1 MQRFSYLKSVNADY
15 IDEVFDR
22 YLQDPES
29 VDPSW
34 KYLFEGLELGVDAQV
49 ESGVSTPESAA
60 LPAQTDLLAEAR
72 VFELIQLYRERGKF
86 AAQTD
91 PLGMTHQAT
100 SELGIEAVGFTA
112 SDLQKTFQS
121 GKVLGLGPSTLQQ
134 IVQKLKT
141 TYCGATAIEFSH
153 VENRAARDW
162 LQKKVETA
170 SESQNL
176 GAEDRKHIYRR
187 LVEADGFEK
196 FLHTR
201 YVAQKRFS
209 IEGGDSLIPAL
220 DFMIEHGAD
229 LGATEFVLGM
239 AHRGR
244 LNVLTHI
251 LGKPYEQMFTE
262 FEGTYKSNPE
272 DGEGDVKY
280 HKGFSRDLETRH
292 GKEVHLSL
300 AFNPSHL
307 EFVNPV
313 VEGMVRAR
321 QDRYQD
327 RERIRVVP
335 VLIHGDAALAGQGV
349 CFETL
354 QMQGLRGY
362 ATGGTIHIVVNNQ
375 VGFTTAPSDSRTA
388 TYSTDLAKVL
398 SCPVMHVNGD
408 DAEAV
413 VRAMK
418 IAIEY
423 KQKFKADFFLD
434 IVCYRKHGHN
444 EGDEPTFTQPV
455 MYKKIKVHRAPRELY
470 ADQLISSGLMTADQ
484 TQAVVNEVN
493 SVLME
498 AQKRAK
504 AEPAQPHV
512 STFENVWKGLKKPSN
527 EDLFTSTKTQVS
539 ASTLKEI
546 AKQLNTPPAQFNV
559 HPKLTRFLDAR
570 LKAVHDGEGIDW
582 GNAESLAFATLLSEG
597 HTVRITGQDAERGT
611 FSHRNAVLND
621 FETGQPFCS
630 LKTVAQ
636 KNAQLEIYN
645 SLLSET
651 AVMGFEYGY
660 ALSAP
665 QALVI
670 WEAQFGDFANG
681 AQVMIDQFIATSE
694 SKWQRMNGL
703 VLLLPHGYAGQG
715 PEHSSARLE
724 RFLQLCGRDNMIVAN
739 LSTPA
744 QIFHALRRQVKRDF
758 RKPLVVMSPK
768 GLLRHPMA
776 ISALSDL
783 SDRGFQEVL
792 DCPHGSAQPSDI
804 KRVLLCSGQVY
815 YDLVQER
822 STRKR
827 DDVAIVRVEQLYPWP
842 ADALSK
848 VLAQYKGA
856 KELIWVQEEPR
867 NMGAWQH
874 VFGTWMGGLADFR
887 SQVGNR
893 EIRYAGRGIAA
904 SPAVGS
910 PKIHEA
916 ELRAFLAQAYDAL

>member
-1 MQRFSYLKSVNADY
+1 MQRFSYLKSTNADY
-15 IDEVFDR
+15 IDEVFER
-22 YLQDPES
+22 YLQDPDS

-34 KYLFEGLELGVDAQV
+34 KYLFEGLELGADIQSSQSPVTQTHAPAP
-49 ESGVSTPESAA
+49 TASA
-60 LPAQTDLLAEAR
+60 DLLAEAK
-72 VFELIQLYRERGKF
+72 VAELIQLYRERGKF
-86 AAQTD
+86 GAQID
-91 PLGMTHQAT
+91 PLSPAP
-100 SELGIEAVGFTA
+100 SLPAELQLEAVGLSA
-112 SDLQKTFQS
+112 SDLTRTFHA
-121 GKVLGLGPSTLQQ
+121 GKLLGMGAVTLREITDRLKAIYCST
-134 IVQKLKT
+134 
-141 TYCGATAIEFSH
+141 TAVEFSQ
-153 VENRAARDW
+153 VENRVAKEW
-162 LQKKVETA
+162 LQKKIETA
-170 SESQNL
+170 QSSAL
-176 GAEDRKHIYRR
+176 SAEDRKFLYRR
-187 LVEADGFEK
+187 LVQADGFER

-209 IEGGDSLIPAL
+209 VEGGDALIPAL
-220 DFMIEHGAD
+220 DLLIERGAD
-229 LGATEFVLGM
+229 FGATEFVIGM

-262 FEGTYKSNPE
+262 FEGTYKSDPA

-280 HKGFSRDLETRH
+280 HKGFSRDFETRK

-327 RERIRVVP
+327 RDRIRVVP

-354 QMQGLRGY
+354 QMQGLKGY
-362 ATGGTIHIVVNNQ
+362 ATGGTIHLVVNNQ
-375 VGFTTAPSDSRTA
+375 VGFTTSPIDSRTA

-398 SCPVMHVNGD
+398 SCPVLHVNGD
-408 DAEAV
+408 DVEAV
-413 VRAMK
+413 VRAVEM
-418 IAIEY
+418 AIEY
-423 KQKFKADFFLD
+423 KQKFKGDFFIDL
-434 IVCYRKHGHN
+434 VCYRKHGHN

-455 MYKKIKVHRAPRELY
+455 MYKKIKTHPSPREIY
-470 ADQLISSGLMTADQ
+470 ANRLIAAGVLTTESAQALVDEVTA
-484 TQAVVNEVN
+484 TMN
-493 SVLME
+493 E

-512 STFENVWKGLKKPSN
+512 STFENVWKGLKKPTAK
-527 EDLFTSTKTQVS
+527 DITTPVKTQVP
-539 ASTLKEI
+539 AALLKELST
-546 AKQLNTPPAQFNV
+546 QLNSVPKEFQV
-559 HPKLTRFLDAR
+559 HPKLTRFLEAR
-570 LKAVHDGEGIDW
+570 QKAIHEAQGIDW
-582 GNAESLAFATLLSEG
+582 GNAESLAFATLLHEG

-621 FETGQPFCS
+621 FETGQTFCS
-630 LKTVAQ
+630 LRSVAT

-768 GLLRHPMA
+768 GLLRH
-776 ISALSDL
+776 ALAVSNL
-783 SDRGFQEVL
+783 SELTDAGFQEVL
-792 DCPHGSAQPSDI
+792 DCPHGSSQPS
-804 KRVLLCSGQVY
+804 KVQRVLLCSGQVY

-822 STRKR
+822 IARKR
-827 DDVAIVRVEQLYPWP
+827 DDVAIVRIEQLYPWP
-842 ADALSK
+842 AEAL
-848 VLAQYKGA
+848 A
-856 KELIWVQEEPR
+856 KILNTYTSVKEFVWVQEEPR
-867 NMGAWQH
+867 NMGAWSH
-874 VFGTWMGGLADFR
+874 VFGTWMGGLADFAEN
-887 SQVGNR
+887 VGGR
-893 EIRYAGRGIAA
+893 RIRYVGRGIAA

-910 PKIHEA
+910 PKVHES
-916 ELRAFLAQAYDAL
+916 ELKTFLNEAFQ